1 MPKNKTRQVFS
12 LRFSQ
17 DELAAM
23 TRAAKRSGQAVREW
37 ARKYLLEGTDYD
49 NP

>member
-17 DELAAM
+17 EEMEAM
-23 TRAAKRSGQAVREW
+23 TRAAKQSSQTVREW
-37 ARKYLLEGTDYD
+37 ARKHLLEGTDYD